1 MFSAAAARGLRA
13 LLGCSTRSCC
23 SRALPAVSR
32 LKPPHGAAGATVGG
46 QPGGLGDTRA
56 GWTLVGP
63 GWPPRVAPV
72 CTLWWLP
79 QSEMWANVA
88 LLKLRGLLEGG
99 QKWAQLARSV
109 QVLVS
114 AAAAAAAVVFYEKPW
129 SVLVVDSS
137 WALQHLRVAG
147 RKP

>member
-114 AAAAAAAVVFYEKPW
+114 AAAAAVVFYEKPW